1 MTTTIQDPITLR
13 CAGKY
18 TMEEAQLV
26 LTIGE
31 VNAVQRHFGQEI
43 GQGLFGMELVSGV
56 IWALERRAALAADE
70 KLVSWAE
77 VDALPLGALNDYFIP
92 DEVEVDPDAPEGE
105 SGKGSTPSA

>member
-1 MTTTIQDPITLR
+1 MTTTVQDAIRLR

-31 VNAVQRHFGQEI
+31 VNAIQRHFGQEI
-43 GQGLFGMELVSGV
+43 GAGLFGMELVSGV
-56 IWALERRAALAADE
+56 LWALERRAALEANE

-77 VDALPLGALNDYFIP
+77 VDALPLGNLNDYFRP
-92 DEVEVDPDAPEGE
+92 DEIEADDSAPESE
-105 SGKGSTPSA
+105 SGKDSTLSV